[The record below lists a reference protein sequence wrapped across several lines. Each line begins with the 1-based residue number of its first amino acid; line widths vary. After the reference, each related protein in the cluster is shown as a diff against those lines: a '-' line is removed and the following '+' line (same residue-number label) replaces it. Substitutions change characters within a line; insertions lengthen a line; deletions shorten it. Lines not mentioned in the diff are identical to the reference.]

1 MRYTQKWGRPLLQT
15 NHKFNE
21 LHPAL
26 GSPPPHSRG
35 YKIWQTAADTTV
47 SGTPLHL
54 FVPQHHPEFE
64 GSKLGM

>member
-26 GSPPPHSRG
+26 GSPPPLPG
-35 YKIWQTAADTTV
+35 LQDLAD
-47 SGTPLHL
+47 S
-54 FVPQHHPEFE
+54 
-64 GSKLGM
+64 S